1 MRILAVDDTKENL
14 YLLESILKG
23 GGHEV
28 VTAGNGEEALV
39 VLEQGK
45 VDLIISDI
53 LMPKMDGFQLCLKCK
68 SDPRFNAL
76 PFILCTSSY
85 TEAKDESFA
94 ASLGAD
100 KFLVRP
106 TEPAEL
112 LRLINEVAKTKVRA
126 VAKGLSENDAE
137 YLKSYNERLLRKLEQ
152 KMTEQEAD
160 IKRRQQLEVDIKKR
174 LEELEIFYKSAM
186 DREDK
191 IMELKKKVEE
201 LEKRG

>member
-1 MRILAVDDTKENL
+1 MRVLAVDDTKENL

-68 SDPRFNAL
+68 SDPRYKAI

-85 TEAKDESFA
+85 TEAKDETFA

-106 TEPAEL
+106 TEPEEM
-112 LRLINEVAKTKVRA
+112 LRLINEAAKTKVRA

-137 YLKSYNERLLRKLEQ
+137 YLKGYNERLLRKLEQ
-152 KMTEQEAD
+152 KMTEQEAE
-160 IKRRQQLEVDIKKR
+160 IKQRKQMETDMKKR

-191 IMELKKKVEE
+191 ILELKKKIGEM
-201 LEKRG
+201 EKHG